1 MAEIMHSKSNIN
13 RIKEAIAK
21 LTSTQFHL
29 TATQN
34 SMATK
39 LNDLLLKMAQLETSQ
54 HSPTS
59 STVNQH
65 IVSPSPNP
73 HRMKLEI
80 CREIQ
85 ALQPLT
91 LVQVTGL
98 TRLQEEKFCDFRRS
112 PCDKPTSLSLS
123 APHYALV
130 VNQHPSSL
138 LLPSPPKPPSI
149 LIKRLSPE
157 KLATRRK
164 KALFFNCDEKYH
176 RGHTCAS
183 KVFLL
188 IAEEAD
194 KSQVDHVLLDP
205 PPDKNYLSP
214 RG

>member
-13 RIKEAIAK
+13 RIKEVIAK

-29 TATQN
+29 MATQN

-39 LNDLLLKMAQLETSQ
+39 LDNLLLKMAQLETSQ

-73 HRMKLEI
+73 HRMKLE
-80 CREIQ
+80 
-85 ALQPLT
+85 
-91 LVQVTGL
+91 VTGL

-112 PCDKPTSLSLS
+112 PRDKPTSLPLS
-123 APHYALV
+123 APHYALA

-149 LIKRLSPE
+149 LFKHLSPE

-164 KALFFNCDEKYH
+164 KGLFFNCDEKYH
-176 RGHTCAS
+176 RGHKCAS

-205 PPDKNYLSP
+205 SPDKSYLSP